1 MIDGGVSLQKQVTD
15 EFFPAN
21 VANAVFGHR
30 FDAMD
35 RVPMAVHINLI
46 CENFVGVSAIFMSA
60 AKSTGTILVFGPQR
74 LAQNDSLVARFGS
87 VDPMSD
93 QGVFVDEFPLAPGA
107 LWGQGPFDIKV
118 EGFFIN
124 RVVRIVLHVVGPSCE

>member
-1 MIDGGVSLQKQVTD
+1 
-15 EFFPAN
+15 
-21 VANAVFGHR
+21 
-30 FDAMD
+30 
-35 RVPMAVHINLI
+35 MAVHINLI
-46 CENFVGVSAIFMSA
+46 CENFVGASAIFMSA

-93 QGVFVDEFPLAPGA
+93 QGVFVDEFLLAPGA
-107 LWGQGPFDIKV
+107 LWGQGLFDIKV

-124 RVVRIVLHVVGPSCE
+124 WVVRIVLHVVGPLASVQGFILYGFLHIFQSFDKAFSLRASAHWLGCWTVLK